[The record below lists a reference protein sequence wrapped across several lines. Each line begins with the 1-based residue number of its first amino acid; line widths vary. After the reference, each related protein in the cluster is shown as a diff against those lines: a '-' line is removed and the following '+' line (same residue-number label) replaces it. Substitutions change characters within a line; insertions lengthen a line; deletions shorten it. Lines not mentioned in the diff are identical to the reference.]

1 MRRHSLIDAPDV
13 PNIYSRISSAA
24 GLSTLA
30 CLLIGI
36 ASTPVVAQSII
47 PDVAPD
53 RAVTV
58 EQIEA
63 SVTALQAQ
71 EGLDEE
77 TRARVSDLLANARV
91 QINNR
96 TSAESAAAEYSSIIE
111 TAPAE
116 IERLR
121 EELATSTTPVSD
133 AAELG
138 ISDATGLPEL
148 EQELARQVARLTAAE
163 SSLTGLEDEL
173 EREDNRPQ
181 QARQRID
188 ELRGE
193 RDALDQADTETSD
206 EALILQE
213 ARRLTAVLRRNA
225 LTAEISRLEQEML
238 SHDLRIRLLN
248 VRRDLAERT
257 LSDQRQLVFVIQGVV
272 NERRQATALLAQQEA
287 ELTQLAAANAHPVV
301 SEIAEGNAELT
312 RGLPAITDATERA
325 TREVTQIGRQARQI
339 EEDLARSR
347 QRLEI
352 GGVSQIT
359 GRLFAEDRR
368 NLPQVSQY
376 RREVRERRDALSD
389 IGLAQL
395 RIDEQRRDLTPIS
408 SRIDVAMQAVSQ
420 DITDVDNLQA
430 IETDV
435 RRLLQTRRELL
446 DQASRTY
453 TTYLRALGDLD
464 EAQRRLLAA
473 ADDYKEFL
481 DQHLLWIPNADI
493 LSLDTLRDL
502 PRATAWLVSPSHW
515 QGLSASLIE
524 FCRDDPLLA
533 SLGALL
539 IALSFGMAR
548 PLGRYFRR
556 INDRVG
562 RLSTD
567 HIGLTLA
574 ALGIVALRA
583 LPVPLTLGV
592 VGIAVA
598 RSPLQSE
605 FVTAASTAILRVAPF
620 LYNVMLYRVLCA
632 HRGVAEIHFD
642 WPEKSLGT
650 ARRQLQRMALL
661 GVPVVFATV
670 VFYASPLI
678 SYQESAARISFILM
692 MVVLASVIRPLAKM
706 AADDA
711 ARPESEND
719 GPSLAQRLKSLGLHI
734 ASAAPLL
741 LAGAAAFGY
750 LYTAASLT
758 GHLVD
763 TLWLVLGLIVTKLVV
778 LRWLTLTRRKI
789 AWQLALKKRE
799 ERRAEAETLGQDEAD
814 DHELPTVKRK
824 PIDLETVDQQTRRLL
839 RAGLFFAG
847 IIGAWGIWSEVLP
860 ALNVFEQVSLWSR
873 TSTVAGQEVIL
884 PVTLADL
891 LLAIVVATVTVV
903 ASKNLPGLME
913 ILVLQRLTL
922 QPGSRYAI
930 NTLVRYVL
938 VSIGVVTVLGI
949 VGWDWSQIQWLVA
962 ALSVGLGFG
971 LQEIVANFVS
981 GLIILFERPVRV
993 GDTVTVGQL
1002 TGTVSRL
1009 QIRAT
1014 TITDWDRKEIVVPN
1028 KAFITEQVVNW
1039 TLSDP
1044 ITRIVV
1050 PVGIAYG
1057 SDQKLAHKVME
1068 ETLTSLPLVLD
1079 DPPPKVY
1086 FMGFGDSSLDFN
1098 LYVYSRQLAD
1108 RLPLTHAVHDEILA
1122 ALRKNGI
1129 EIPFPQR
1136 DLHLRSVDS
1145 PIPVGQPGDGENGDA
1160 N

>member
-1 MRRHSLIDAPDV
+1 MPPDV
-13 PNIYSRISSAA
+13 PKTHSRTSFAA
-24 GLSTLA
+24 GLSVLA
-30 CLLIGI
+30 CLLVGI
-36 ASTPVVAQSII
+36 VPTSIMAQSII

-53 RAVTV
+53 RAITV

-77 TRARVSDLLANARV
+77 TRTRVSDLLANARV
-91 QINNR
+91 QISNR
-96 TSAESAAAEYSSIIE
+96 LAAETATAEYSASIQE
-111 TAPAE
+111 APAE

-121 EELATSTTPVSD
+121 EELATETTPVTDPS
-133 AAELG
+133 ELG
-138 ISDATGLPEL
+138 ISDTTELAEL

-163 SSLTGLEDEL
+163 SSLAELEGEL
-173 EREDNRPQ
+173 EREDARPQ

-188 ELRGE
+188 ELRSE
-193 RDALDQADTETSD
+193 RDALDEAGAGSSD
-206 EALILQE
+206 EASILQE
-213 ARRLTAVLRRNA
+213 ARRLTTSLRRNA
-225 LTAEISRLEQEML
+225 LTAEISRLEQELL
-238 SHDLRIRLLN
+238 SHDVRVRLLT

-257 LSDQRQLVFVIQGVV
+257 LSDQGELVTVIRGVV

-287 ELTQLAAANAHPVV
+287 ELTELAAADAHPVV
-301 SEIAEGNAELT
+301 REIAEGNAELT
-312 RGLPAITDATERA
+312 RELPTITDATERA
-325 TREVTQIGRQARQI
+325 TREVTDIGRQARQI
-339 EEDLARSR
+339 EENLARSR

-352 GGVSQIT
+352 GGVSQII

-376 RREVRERRDALSD
+376 RSEVRERRKALSG
-389 IGLAQL
+389 IGLAQV

-408 SRIDVAMQAVSQ
+408 DRIDVAMEEVSR
-420 DITDVDNLQA
+420 DVSDAETLRA
-430 IETDV
+430 IEADV

-446 DQASRTY
+446 DQSSETY

-481 DQHLLWIPNADI
+481 DQHLLWIPNTEI

-502 PRATAWLVSPSHW
+502 PSAAAWLISPTHW
-515 QGLSASLIE
+515 RELAASLIE
-524 FCRDDPLLA
+524 YCRTEPLWAL
-533 SLGALL
+533 LGALL
-539 IALSFGMAR
+539 IGLSFGMAR
-548 PLGRYFRR
+548 PLGQYFHN

-567 HIGLTLA
+567 HIGLTLS
-574 ALGIVALRA
+574 ALVIVALRA
-583 LPVPLTLGV
+583 LPVPLALGV
-592 VGIAVA
+592 IGLAIS

-605 FVTAASTAILRVAPF
+605 FVTSASTAIMRVAPF
-620 LYNVMLYRVLCA
+620 LYNVMLFRVLCA
-632 HRGVAEIHFD
+632 NKGVAEVHFD
-642 WPEKSLGT
+642 WSEKNLGT
-650 ARRQLQRMALL
+650 ARRQLRRMALL
-661 GVPVVFATV
+661 GVPSVFVTV

-678 SYQESAARISFILM
+678 SYHESAARISFILM
-692 MVVLASVIRPLAKM
+692 MVILASVIRPLAKM

-711 ARPESEND
+711 TRSDSENSR
-719 GPSLAQRLKSLGLHI
+719 PSLAQRLKSLGLHI
-734 ASAAPLL
+734 GSVSPLL

-750 LYTAASLT
+750 LYTAGSLT
-758 GHLVD
+758 GLLVD
-763 TLWLVLGLIVTKLVV
+763 TLWLVLWLIVTKLVV

-799 ERRAEAETLGQDEAD
+799 ERRAEAEALEHDEGD
-814 DHELPTVKRK
+814 EHELPTVKRK
-824 PIDLETVDQQTRRLL
+824 PIDLDTVDQQTRRLL
-839 RAGLFFAG
+839 RAGLYFAG
-847 IIGAWGIWSEVLP
+847 AIGAWGIWSEVLP

-873 TSTVAGQEVIL
+873 TSIVGGQEVVL

-891 LLAIVVATVTVV
+891 LLAIVVATATVV

-913 ILVLQRLTL
+913 ILFLQRLTL

-1079 DPPPKVY
+1079 DPAPKVY

-1108 RLPLTHAVHDEILA
+1108 RLPLTHTVHDEILA

-1136 DLHLRSVDS
+1136 DLHLRSVDG
-1145 PIPVGQPGDGENGDA
+1145 PIPVGRPDGENGDA